1 MQIYSEI
8 SFSMAGLPKDPAK
21 NNLSNVQSTIAKA
34 LRVKMQCS
42 YTNLVALI
50 SSENWSRQLPEE
62 KALSV

>member
-8 SFSMAGLPKDPAK
+8 SFSMAGLPKDPA
-21 NNLSNVQSTIAKA
+21 NNLSNLQSTIAKA

-50 SSENWSRQLPEE
+50 SSEKWSR
-62 KALSV
+62 